1 MDIGNHFPIHWLLMA
16 FVSGSHLKRSHIV
29 EFSQISLPSFPLRL
43 PSTPTDF
50 SVDEKQMPRK
60 ILGIT
65 FCVHLAETGKQSSR
79 WSSQAVLYWW
89 YNSRQQEWGRKAHRT
104 GKQYKLLRIVSQ
116 EDTTHFLVTL
126 GIAGEAFRGE
136 KGQGI
141 YLLDTSALLF
151 LVLQRMS
158 QGHEF
163 LHNSRLLNVF
173 PPSSHWNSQFP
184 LPTAWRPLWL
194 WHMWVGANS
203 SRFPWHCSRSC
214 APSWPSFLGGLRPP

>member
-1 MDIGNHFPIHWLLMA
+1 MTLWTLETICQFVGYWWHLYLVHIWSEAILLSFLRFPCH
-16 FVSGSHLKRSHIV
+16 RSP
-29 EFSQISLPSFPLRL
+29 SACPLPPQIF
-43 PSTPTDF
+43 
-50 SVDEKQMPRK
+50 VDEKQMPRK

-79 WSSQAVLYWW
+79 WSSQAMLYWW
-89 YNSRQQEWGRKAHRT
+89 YNSRQQEWDREAHRT
-104 GKQYKLLRIVSQ
+104 GKQYQLLRIVSQ
-116 EDTTHFLVTL
+116 EDTTYFLVTL
-126 GIAGEAFRGE
+126 GIAREAFRGE

-141 YLLDTSALLF
+141 YLLDTSALL
-151 LVLQRMS
+151 LLALQRMS

-203 SRFPWHCSRSC
+203 S
-214 APSWPSFLGGLRPP
+214 